1 MSFTY
6 SFNILATTQISDES
20 QKIFVNDILYESD
33 GMFETEDKAQRAAEA
48 VLIGLDG
55 SKAYN
60 RALESADIEIVER
73 NLQEEAYYYG
83 IEAGYKTLADIA
95 DKEVNSGSKEGL
107 YKQCHMLAG
116 LFTVLFHATYTCSPD
131 EKAFDALIEFA
142 KQSAKQDY
150 ENDNISDDKVKH

>member
-1 MSFTY
+1 MFEY
-6 SFNILATTQISDES
+6 SIVSTTQISDSSEKITEGDVLYQS
-20 QKIFVNDILYESD
+20 NGEEYVTEHDAQK
-33 GMFETEDKAQRAAEA
+33 AAEA

-55 SKAYN
+55 GKAYN

-83 IEAGYKTLADIA
+83 IEAGYKTIADIA

-116 LFTVLFHATYTCSPD
+116 LFTALFHAAYTCTPD
-131 EKAFDALIEFA
+131 EKAFEQLIDFA
-142 KQSAKQDY
+142 KICAK
-150 ENDNISDDKVKH
+150 NDMEKEQGISNVQH